1 MRRLLFGLDELL
13 ININYYNTLVYY
25 MNPSI
30 SVISKRIVL
39 LGVLLLGVVTSA
51 FPQSQY
57 EVTVKLANVR
67 SGPTTKST
75 ILGTLSKGQIVD
87 VLNDSGSWAQISYKN
102 RKAYV
107 AFSLLKKIEVPE
119 VVNDSVIELQSPV
132 SAKETKTNH
141 EDTIGPRSIAE
152 WKKKIHVDFVPGI
165 KLGMTTFATTGYF
178 PIPTC
183 GFGVDLG
190 VQCLLVNKLSIIPE
204 NFFVES
210 SIGYSMKGSSAYPM
224 HYIEFML
231 IPLGYRWDINDLI
244 LLNQNEPLYFV
255 GKGGIF
261 IGHSF
266 SDISTTRYTFYPNCD
281 VGIVL
286 NVGVEWHKIRAGLSY
301 ERSFTNAVSS
311 NLKLKNQCLFIN
323 FSYRLCKLL

>member
-1 MRRLLFGLDELL
+1 
-13 ININYYNTLVYY
+13 
-25 MNPSI
+25 MNLSI
-30 SVISKRIVL
+30 SAISKRIVL
-39 LGVLLLGVVTSA
+39 LGVLLLGSFTSA
-51 FPQSQY
+51 FSQGQY

-67 SGPTTKST
+67 SGPTTKSA

-87 VLNDSGSWAQISYKN
+87 VLNDSGSWAQINYKN

-107 AFSLLKKIEVPE
+107 AFSLLKVIEVPE
-119 VVNDSVIELQSPV
+119 VVNDTVIELQSPD
-132 SAKETKTNH
+132 STEIKEIQTDQ

-152 WKKKIHVDFVPGI
+152 WKKKIQVDFVPGI
-165 KLGMTTFATTGYF
+165 KLGMATFATNGYF

-183 GFGVDLG
+183 GFGVDVG
-190 VQCLLVNKLSIIPE
+190 IQCLFVDKLGIIPE

-224 HYIEFML
+224 HYVGLTL
-231 IPLGYRWDINDLI
+231 IPLGKRWNMNELI
-244 LLNQNEPLYFV
+244 QLNQNEPLYFV

-266 SDISTTRYTFYPNCD
+266 SDISTSRYTFYPNCD
-281 VGIVL
+281 VGFVL

-301 ERSFTNAVSS
+301 ERSFTNAVNS

-323 FSYRLCKLL
+323 FSYRLFKLL